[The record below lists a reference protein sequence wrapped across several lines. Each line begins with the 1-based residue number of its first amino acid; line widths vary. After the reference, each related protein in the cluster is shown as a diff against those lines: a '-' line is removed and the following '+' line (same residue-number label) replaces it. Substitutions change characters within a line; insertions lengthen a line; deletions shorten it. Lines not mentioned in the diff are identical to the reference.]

1 MALIQ
6 GKLTSFTA
14 VQTCGQECVFNV
26 NVLYENKK
34 YIFSIGEINFSR
46 IIECIQSDV
55 ITLRTENSSYKEPP
69 MLNQATLC
77 NNTAFD
83 TQSENRSSDSSDSI
97 LHNFEKSLKKIKAK
111 LKSGSIRP
119 LQSKRR
125 RKRTSSDD
133 LEFLQSDEEEK
144 KEKNYPGLFY
154 FHDKNTYVK
163 F

>member
-77 NNTAFD
+77 NNSAFD
-83 TQSENRSSDSSDSI
+83 TQRENHSSDSSDSI
-97 LHNFEKSLKKIKAK
+97 LHTFEKSLKKIKAK

-125 RKRTSSDD
+125 RKRTTSDD
-133 LEFLQSDEEEK
+133 LEFLQSDGEEK
-144 KEKNYPGLFY
+144 KEKNYQGLFCLQN
-154 FHDKNTYVK
+154 DKNT
-163 F
+163 